1 MSFSNPTR
9 SFAVLLLSAFV
20 CALAACGGDDDTTV
34 PAAPYQIDSGGNYVA
49 PLDIEGPSQY
59 IGQQPEEDPVQID
72 PVVPPDVP
80 QEAPF
85 EFGDNIFAVPL
96 DTNGAGRIVASSFSP
111 GQRVAFIMVN
121 LNPAWRDAHALPTG
135 VFLPLPDSRF
145 TITANLVTKG
155 SAMVSADELAVATT
169 DSLGPLGGYSGID
182 YAAETQH
189 PFVLHERDAL
199 AQGVEPFAPQPPAK
213 STSAIQKGELRWF
226 IQVAPRPSWPPR
238 PIPPDPEDPEQDT
251 SGFLWPPG
259 YNCQIGRL
267 TTIGAHCLV
276 FLTTAINDG
285 HPDKIQFTED
295 RLYRLAREFDTVIFP
310 IATTSYGEVVSYGET
325 NVMRDIDRY
334 LEPPITGADF
344 DANGEFLRD
353 LPGDLDAALE
363 NEDKIN
369 IFIYDGADGG
379 FYIGAPLQ
387 DEDVYGEPHAV
398 GSTIYIGSDNF
409 PPNDNSWDASFS
421 IMAHEFQHKLYSDH
435 GMPMRLITGGGGNY
449 NWLNEGM
456 SQLDIHLCG
465 YTVNS
470 GRIVP
475 WAIDG
480 QLTDYLSSVNL
491 SAVCMDGNTQFP
503 HQQQTQYGN
512 GFLFFL
518 YLHEHYNP
526 GVAKRI
532 YALGE
537 KGETDYITLVE
548 AGAQWTDS
556 AGPDRIDGT
565 ADDKDVIY
573 YDTFEQIYTK
583 FVIANFIDGV
593 YKDNESDLF
602 DPRFHYNTIDLRGT
616 VNLAT
621 GTIVLPGVRTSV
633 FPEAGGY
640 PVQSIDRKVIPWGC
654 DYLVFSNGDGRD
666 LEVTVYTDPYF
677 KMFMLPVTYNT
688 VTNKVDITPG
698 VTLNY

>member
-1 MSFSNPTR
+1 MSLTNPTR
-9 SFAVLLLSAFV
+9 ILALLLLGALA
-20 CALAACGGDDDTTV
+20 CALAACGGGDDTTV
-34 PAAPYQIDSGGNYVA
+34 PTVPYQIDSSGNYVP
-49 PLDIEGPSQY
+49 PLDITGPSQY
-59 IGQQPEEDPVQID
+59 PGQQPAEQPDLPDPVD
-72 PVVPPDVP
+72 FPDVP
-80 QEAPF
+80 EEAPF

-96 DTNGAGRIVASSFSP
+96 DTNGAGRLVASSFSP
-111 GQRVAFIMVN
+111 GQKVAFIFVN
-121 LNPAWRDAHALPTG
+121 LNPAYRDAHALPTG
-135 VFLPLPDSRF
+135 AFPPLPDSRI
-145 TITANLVTKG
+145 TITANLVMKG
-155 SAMVSADELAVATT
+155 VAMASAEELAAETADT
-169 DSLGPLGGYSGID
+169 LGPLSGYSGIGYTGD
-182 YAAETQH
+182 TQH

-199 AQGVEPFAPQPPAK
+199 AQGIEPFAPLPPAK
-213 STSAIQKGELRWF
+213 STSAVQKGELRYF
-226 IQVAPRPSWPPR
+226 IQVAPRPSWPPK
-238 PIPPDPEDPEQDT
+238 PIPPDPEDPDQDT
-251 SGFLWPPG
+251 GNFQWPPG
-259 YNCQIGRL
+259 YNCQAGRL

-310 IATTSYGEVVSYGET
+310 TATTAFGKVISYGEV

-334 LEPPITGADF
+334 LDPPITGADF
-344 DANGEFLRD
+344 DTNGELQRD
-353 LPGDLDAALE
+353 LPGDLDEALE
-363 NEDKIN
+363 NEEKIN
-369 IFIYDGADGG
+369 IFIYDGPDGG
-379 FYIGAPLQ
+379 FYIGAPLE

-398 GSTIYIGSDNF
+398 GSTVYIGSDNF
-409 PPNDNSWDASFS
+409 PPNDDSWEAGFS

-435 GMPMRLITGGGGNY
+435 GMPMRPVVGGGGNY
-449 NWLNEGM
+449 NWLNEGL

-503 HQQQTQYGN
+503 NRQQTQYGN

-518 YLHEHYNP
+518 YIHEHYNA

-532 YALGE
+532 YTLGE
-537 KGETDYITLVE
+537 TGETDYIKLIET
-548 AGAQWTDS
+548 GAQWTDTK
-556 AGPDRIDGT
+556 GQDRIEGT
-565 ADDKDVIY
+565 ADDRAVIY
-573 YDTFEQIYTK
+573 NDSFEQIYTK
-583 FVIANFIDGV
+583 FVIANFIDGI
-593 YKDNESDLF
+593 YKDNASDLF

-640 PVQSIDRKVIPWGC
+640 PVQSIHRKIIPWGC
-654 DYLVFSNGDGRD
+654 DYVVFSNGDGRD

-698 VTLNY
+698 VTINY